1 MKKPLLHKQ
10 GFLKV
15 YQAPIPIAFGC
26 LLPEVQL
33 PMQPYHQTYAT
44 VLLGSDAKI
53 LMFPVQGQNLQP
65 N

>member
-15 YQAPIPIAFGC
+15 YQAPIPIHFCC
-26 LLPEVQL
+26 LLPDAQL
-33 PMQPYHQTYAT
+33 PAQSYHQTYAKAG
-44 VLLGSDAKI
+44 LYGDAKI
-53 LMFPVQGQNLQP
+53 LMFQAQSQNLQP